1 MKVTSGK
8 QAQAAVSEAVRAT
21 PFTRIPGRLTRRDYI
36 TLRNEAC
43 EVACNID
50 SEYEWSGDYG
60 HLAIVTGSPEYLTI
74 TTTSGTPIT
83 YIPKEA
89 PGAFNP
95 AITAATTEFQVRK
108 KMAEWEAK
116 REAWYTLCGV
126 EEGLCKNFR
135 DAVDEQYY
143 RQLKKPIIGYRG
155 IKIKTYL
162 DHLETKWCKLDTNA
176 ITEMKASYY
185 EKWNPTNHI
194 TDFVK
199 RLDKDQAQLAT
210 SNITIS
216 NEDKLQFYIEQMYAS
231 RTFQRDAMMKWEEK
245 AMANK
250 TWDNAKAYFEEET
263 SKEETYRN
271 NSNGSTADSK
281 YESAVNMEEN
291 TSDGDM
297 LREYLDSIKETQ
309 KESAQKAEYLQQMS
323 TTNETMA
330 NMNTK
335 FQQQLSAQDDQI
347 AALFKQNEAILEVLA
362 KLSNDD
368 KRPTQVK
375 KEEKEKAA
383 PNRGG
388 KPRRPNPK
396 RKPCNDC
403 GSFHKPGECWE
414 QPANKDKR
422 PRNWVSRMDKPLE

>member
-8 QAQAAVSEAVRAT
+8 QAQAAVSETVRAT

-83 YIPKEA
+83 YIPEEA

-162 DHLETKWCKLDTNA
+162 DHLKKKWCKQTASTPFCFQKSSTN
-176 ITEMKASYY
+176 
-185 EKWNPTNHI
+185 P
-194 TDFVK
+194 
-199 RLDKDQAQLAT
+199 
-210 SNITIS
+210 
-216 NEDKLQFYIEQMYAS
+216 
-231 RTFQRDAMMKWEEK
+231 DA
-245 AMANK
+245 
-250 TWDNAKAYFEEET
+250 F
-263 SKEETYRN
+263 S
-271 NSNGSTADSK
+271 G
-281 YESAVNMEEN
+281 
-291 TSDGDM
+291 
-297 LREYLDSIKETQ
+297 I
-309 KESAQKAEYLQQMS
+309 
-323 TTNETMA
+323 
-330 NMNTK
+330 
-335 FQQQLSAQDDQI
+335 
-347 AALFKQNEAILEVLA
+347 
-362 KLSNDD
+362 
-368 KRPTQVK
+368 
-375 KEEKEKAA
+375 
-383 PNRGG
+383 
-388 KPRRPNPK
+388 
-396 RKPCNDC
+396 
-403 GSFHKPGECWE
+403 
-414 QPANKDKR
+414 
-422 PRNWVSRMDKPLE
+422 